1 MNFQNI
7 RQLFGLRDLRNALLG
22 FIVVFGGLSL
32 AFLTLWAHRQG
43 NVRLAGI
50 TAAISIVFVLLI
62 LIFVVPPLARSAS
75 SEASQMNLPFEF
87 TVGGAIILGLIV
99 IVGFSAWN
107 TGNNLLF
114 LVLSFLIAAM
124 IVGFLMGNFCLKK
137 LDIKMRF
144 PETVFAG
151 EPTPIL
157 VSLNNRKRVFPT
169 FSVITEV
176 RGKEREKSL
185 VVEDLKKILPEKWAE
200 KITRPPIIKHTLE
213 YFIHL
218 PRRAKED
225 HKVEHI
231 FPFRGRFIIK
241 DFELSTKFPFGFFRH
256 RRRLSAQE
264 TEIIIFPKSA
274 PIDNETVDLPL
285 EVGKYITQKKGLGQ
299 DLLSLRDYQP
309 ADDLR
314 HVDWKATA
322 RTNRLTIREFSAED
336 DRRVT
341 IFFDTRI
348 MRDEEEKSLTL
359 REKLDAEQ
367 KGNLAPVSE
376 RFEKGVSLAASLLTH
391 FAEEQGE
398 IRLIIDGKAEE
409 FGIGRNHLNSCLKSL
424 ALVEPNFDEESE
436 FSTEMLEE
444 IFTDRENSYTF
455 FVTAENETDFPSELF
470 YKAEIVNF

>member
-1 MNFQNI
+1 MNFRTI
-7 RQLFGLRDLRNALLG
+7 RQLFGLRDLRNAALG
-22 FIVVFGGLSL
+22 FFVVFGGLGL
-32 AFLTLWAHRQG
+32 AFLTLWAHKSEQP
-43 NVRLAGI
+43 RLAGI
-50 TAAISIVFVLLI
+50 AAAVSIVFVLLI

-99 IVGFSAWN
+99 IVGFSAWS

-144 PETVFAG
+144 PETVFAE

-157 VSLNNRKRVFPT
+157 VSLNNRKRIFPT

-176 RGKEREKSL
+176 RGKEREKSI
-185 VVEDLKKILPEKWAE
+185 VIEDLKKILPVKWAE
-200 KITRPPIIKHTLE
+200 KLTRPPIIKHTLE

-274 PIDNETVDLPL
+274 PLDNETVDLPI
-285 EVGKYITQKKGLGQ
+285 EAGKFITQKKGLGQ
-299 DLLSLRDYQP
+299 DLLALRDYQP

-322 RTNRLTIREFSAED
+322 RTNRLTVREFSAED

-348 MRDEEEKSLTL
+348 LNESDEKSMSL

-367 KGNLAPVSE
+367 KGNLAPVSA
-376 RFEKGVSLAASLLTH
+376 RFEKGVSLTASLLTH
-391 FAEEQGE
+391 FSEDQGE
-398 IRLIIDGKAEE
+398 IRLIIDGKTDE
-409 FGIGRNHLNSCLKSL
+409 FGIGRTHLNSCLKRL
-424 ALVEPNFDEESE
+424 ALIEPNFDAESE
-436 FSTEMLEE
+436 FSAEMLEE

-455 FVTAENETDFPSELF
+455 FVTAENEAEFPSELF

>member
-1 MNFQNI
+1 MDFQTI
-7 RQLFGLRDLRNALLG
+7 RQLFGLRDLRNAALG
-22 FIVVFGGLSL
+22 TFVVLGGLGL
-32 AFLTLWAHRQG
+32 AFLTLWAHRTG
-43 NVRLAGI
+43 NIRLAGI
-50 TAAISIVFVLLI
+50 AATISIIFVLLI

-87 TVGGAIILGLIV
+87 TVGGAIILGLVV

-114 LVLSFLIAAM
+114 LVLSFLISAM
-124 IVGFLMGNFCLKK
+124 IIGFIMGNFCLKK

-144 PETVFAG
+144 PETVFAE

-157 VSLNNRKRVFPT
+157 VSLNNRKRIFPT
-169 FSVITEV
+169 YSVITEV
-176 RGKEREKSL
+176 RGKEREKSIIF
-185 VVEDLKKILPEKWAE
+185 EDLKKILPEKWAM
-200 KITRPPIIKHTLE
+200 KLTRPPIIKHTLE

-264 TEIIIFPKSA
+264 TEIIIFPKSS
-274 PIDNETVDLPL
+274 PIDREIVDLPMYA
-285 EVGKYITQKKGLGQ
+285 GKFITPKKGLGQ
-299 DLLSLRDYQP
+299 DLLSLRDYRA

-322 RTNRLTIREFSAED
+322 RTNRLTVREFSAED
-336 DRRVT
+336 DRRVSV
-341 IFFDTRI
+341 FLDTRVF
-348 MRDEEEKSLTL
+348 REVETKALSL
-359 REKLDAEQ
+359 REKLNSEQ
-367 KGNLAPVSE
+367 KGNLKPMSE
-376 RFEKGVSLAASLLTH
+376 KFEKGVSLAASLLRH

-398 IRLIIDGKAEE
+398 IRLIIDGKAGD
-409 FGIGRNHLNSCLKSL
+409 FGIGRNHLNSCLKRL
-424 ALVEPNFDEESE
+424 ALVEPNFDAESE
-436 FSTEMLEE
+436 FSNEMLEE

-455 FVTAENETDFPSELF
+455 FVTSENESKFPSELF
-470 YKAEIVNF
+470 YKAEIVKF

>member
-1 MNFQNI
+1 
-7 RQLFGLRDLRNALLG
+7 
-22 FIVVFGGLSL
+22 
-32 AFLTLWAHRQG
+32 
-43 NVRLAGI
+43 
-50 TAAISIVFVLLI
+50 
-62 LIFVVPPLARSAS
+62 
-75 SEASQMNLPFEF
+75 
-87 TVGGAIILGLIV
+87 
-99 IVGFSAWN
+99 
-107 TGNNLLF
+107 
-114 LVLSFLIAAM
+114 
-124 IVGFLMGNFCLKK
+124 
-137 LDIKMRF
+137 
-144 PETVFAG
+144 
-151 EPTPIL
+151 
-157 VSLNNRKRVFPT
+157 
-169 FSVITEV
+169 
-176 RGKEREKSL
+176 
-185 VVEDLKKILPEKWAE
+185 
-200 KITRPPIIKHTLE
+200 
-213 YFIHL
+213 
-218 PRRAKED
+218 
-225 HKVEHI
+225 
-231 FPFRGRFIIK
+231 
-241 DFELSTKFPFGFFRH
+241 PFGFFRH